1 MSANVPA
8 SFAGRNMPMVRA
20 VGRKHT
26 VVGKVHPE
34 FGSQGRQA
42 GDEMLNRCGIQSA
55 LFTLTAADYNNV
67 PMSV

>member
-26 VVGKVHPE
+26 VVGKVHPG
-34 FGSQGRQA
+34 FGSQ
-42 GDEMLNRCGIQSA
+42 GDEMLNRCGIKSA